1 MRRIVDISKPEWDVQ
16 TPQPRVSI
24 IVPALNEEET
34 VEPALTSLLKLDY
47 ANYEVIAVDDRS
59 TDRTGE
65 IMDRLAATS
74 NGRLRVI
81 HIAQLPAGWLGKPHA
96 MWLAAQQAEGDWLL
110 FTDADV
116 VYRPDCLPRAA
127 AYPEA
132 APVVHLPLFPD
143 LEPRTF
149 SQHLLVPQFSTFI

>member
-1 MRRIVDISKPEWDVQ
+1 MSLYSILSNFEAHWFSWTTGLILGGLWLLRLAGAAWGMRRIADISKPEWDVQ

-65 IMDRLAATS
+65 IMERLPATS
-74 NGRLRVI
+74 NVSVRGI
-81 HIAQLPAGWLGKPHA
+81 HIAQLPPGWLGKPHA
-96 MWLAAQQAEGDWLL
+96 MWLAAQQAQRGSLL
-110 FTDADV
+110 
-116 VYRPDCLPRAA
+116 L
-127 AYPEA
+127 
-132 APVVHLPLFPD
+132 
-143 LEPRTF
+143 
-149 SQHLLVPQFSTFI
+149 